1 MTWKTIDAVNTTP
14 ANQWQV
20 TQSNS
25 TPIFGRNAVNNS
37 VNIETA
43 IIQWKARAT
52 SECLG
57 MRAGRSAAGPGDG
70 LNSSALAKYR
80 TKIAWTTTK
89 ASPAIAAT
97 QI

>member
-37 VNIETA
+37 VNIEAA
-43 IIQWKARAT
+43 I
-52 SECLG
+52 
-57 MRAGRSAAGPGDG
+57 
-70 LNSSALAKYR
+70 
-80 TKIAWTTTK
+80 
-89 ASPAIAAT
+89 T
-97 QI
+97 Q